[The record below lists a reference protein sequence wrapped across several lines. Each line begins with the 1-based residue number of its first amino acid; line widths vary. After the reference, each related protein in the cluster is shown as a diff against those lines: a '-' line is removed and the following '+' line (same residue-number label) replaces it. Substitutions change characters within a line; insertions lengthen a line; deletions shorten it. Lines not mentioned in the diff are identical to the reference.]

1 MSTSNRSGSE
11 SGEPGPEGPE
21 YDVVIVGGG
30 AAGLSAAIYA
40 VRAMLKTLIIEK
52 TAIGGEILNTGEI
65 ENYPGFPKGIGG
77 PELASLYEEQARRF
91 GAEFTYDTITGLD
104 VAGVVKRVIGDE
116 REYTSRTVIIAT
128 GGEHNKLGVAGED
141 AYAGRGVS
149 YCATCDGNFFRGM
162 DVVVVGGGDAALDE
176 GLYLTRL
183 VKSVTVVHRR
193 GELRASKILQKRA
206 FDAPNMEFVW
216 DSVVE
221 EIKGNGAVQS
231 VRLKNVK
238 THEETEFPTEGVFI
252 YIGFHPVSDYLTG
265 IVDLDNAGHVATNL
279 QMETNVA
286 GVYAAGDIRQFSER
300 QLGNAVGD
308 GIAAALGAYRYIQEQ
323 AAETETTSTG

>member
-1 MSTSNRSGSE
+1 MAE
-11 SGEPGPEGPE
+11 SKNPESAAPE

-40 VRAMLKTLIIEK
+40 VRAMLKTLVIEK
-52 TAIGGEILNTGEI
+52 MAVGGEILKTGEI
-65 ENYPGFPKGIGG
+65 ENYPGFPQGIDG

-91 GAEFTYDTITGLD
+91 GAEFTYDTVLKLD
-104 VAGVVKRVIGDE
+104 VGGKVKRVIGDE
-116 REYTSRTVIIAT
+116 REYTTRTVIIAT
-128 GGEHNKLGVAGED
+128 GGEHNKLGVPGEEE
-141 AYAGRGVS
+141 YAGRGVS
-149 YCATCDGNFFRGM
+149 YCATCDGNFFRDM
-162 DVVVVGGGDAALDE
+162 DVTVVGGGDAALDE

-193 GELRASKILQKRA
+193 DELRASKILQQRA
-206 FDAPNMEFVW
+206 FDAPNMDFVW

-221 EIKGNGAVQS
+221 QIAGNGAVQS
-231 VRLKNVK
+231 VRIKNIK
-238 THEETEFPTEGVFI
+238 TGEETDRPTEGVFI

-265 IVDLDNAGHVATNL
+265 VVDLDNAGHVATNL
-279 QMETNVA
+279 QMETNVP
-286 GVYAAGDIRQFSER
+286 GVYAAGDIRQYSER

-323 AAETETTSTG
+323 AGEAETAPAG